1 MACLQTICRD
11 GPSTFSLLRKDTINY
26 SILTMRTAKS
36 FTIEEDV
43 DAYVSATKGEGSAS
57 ERVNEL
63 LRRAI
68 LQEQAERLEREAAA
82 FFANPR
88 NTARKETRAFQKASI
103 RTLSRD

>member
-1 MACLQTICRD
+1 
-11 GPSTFSLLRKDTINY
+11 
-26 SILTMRTAKS
+26 MRTAKS

-57 ERVNEL
+57 ERVNEV

-82 FFANPR
+82 FFAKPR
-88 NTARKETRAFQKASI
+88 NAGRKEARAFQKASA
-103 RTLSRD
+103 RTLAKD